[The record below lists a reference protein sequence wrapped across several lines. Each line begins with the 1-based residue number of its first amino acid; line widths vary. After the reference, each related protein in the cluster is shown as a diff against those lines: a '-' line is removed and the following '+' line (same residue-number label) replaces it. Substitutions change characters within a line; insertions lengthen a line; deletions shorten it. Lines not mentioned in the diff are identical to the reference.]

1 MLVRVLIERQ
11 VKPGKE
17 TEAQNLIV
25 EMRESALQQSG
36 YVSGETLEDVNDPR
50 CLVIISTWHAIED
63 WQRWESSENHRGLIS
78 RINPLLDSQANVR
91 ICVNPWDAL
100 SE

>member
-11 VKPGKE
+11 IKPGKE
-17 TEAQNLIV
+17 DEARELVV
-25 EMRESALQQSG
+25 EMRESAIPQSG
-36 YVSGETLEDVNDPR
+36 YVSGETLEDINDPR
-50 CLVIISTWHAIED
+50 CVVIISTWHATED
-63 WQRWESSENHRGLIS
+63 WQRWESSEKHQDLIS
-78 RINPLLDSQANVR
+78 RINPLLETPANVR